1 MLWGRARTIAAMDVI
16 VSRSGGFAG
25 LRRVWRIDVDQQPDE
40 GAWHALIGSLDWDD
54 RPRAAATP
62 AGRPD
67 RFVYEIRVQTHT
79 VRLGET
85 ELDGAW
91 RELVERVKRAQ
102 PR

>member
-1 MLWGRARTIAAMDVI
+1 MDVI

-25 LRRVWRIDVDQQPDE
+25 LRRVWRIDVDAQPDE
-40 GAWHALIGSLDWDD
+40 RAWHELLGSLDWDD
-54 RPRAAATP
+54 RPPAAAV
-62 AGRPD
+62 AGGRPD

-91 RELVERVKRAQ
+91 RELVDRVKKAQ